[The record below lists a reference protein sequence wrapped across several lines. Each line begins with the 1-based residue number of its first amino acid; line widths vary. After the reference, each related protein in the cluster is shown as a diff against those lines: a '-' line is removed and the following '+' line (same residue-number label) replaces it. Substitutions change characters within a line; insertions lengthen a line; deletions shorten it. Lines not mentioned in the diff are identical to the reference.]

1 MYITYLG
8 KFSVIFRIPRLDVM
22 ICNFFIS
29 FQKVQIFF
37 YLLEKIHV
45 PLQIKGEG
53 TLTLV
58 SFPGFG
64 NSCDLLTYLYDQ
76 SLQLG
81 VL

>member
-1 MYITYLG
+1 MYNTYLG
-8 KFSVIFRIPRLDVM
+8 KCSVIFRIPRLDVM
-22 ICNFFIS
+22 ICNFIS

-53 TLTLV
+53 TVTLV

-64 NSCDLLTYLYDQ
+64 NSCDLLTYLCDQ